1 LSVVQSGRSLEA
13 LCQAI
18 AAEGGEPAAALVPPR
33 SGELFGPLAAAGTRT
48 AAAADEYSLLVESIF
63 EGYLLHHWESRILD
77 LPDPDL
83 RLLCGDFLYALGL
96 SRLAELGDLEAV
108 VELAD
113 LISLCAA
120 VHAADPDIEGP
131 LPAALWTLS
140 ALAVSCGP
148 WPGHAE
154 VKEAVRRGDE
164 ASLARAQAE
173 LSSRAEETGFGE
185 ESARALIA
193 FRETVSPPFGTT

>member
-1 LSVVQSGRSLEA
+1 VSVGQSGPSLEA
-13 LCQAI
+13 LRQEI

-33 SGELFGPLAAAGTRT
+33 GGELFGPIAAAGTRT
-48 AAAADEYSLLVESIF
+48 AAAAAEYSLLVESIF

-77 LPDPDL
+77 LSDPDL

-96 SRLAELGDLEAV
+96 FRLAELGDLEAV

-120 VHAADPDIEGP
+120 VPDTEGS
-131 LPAALWTLS
+131 LPAVLWTLS

-154 VKEAVRRGDE
+154 IKDAVREGDE
-164 ASLARAQAE
+164 KSLARAQEE
-173 LSSRAEETGFGE
+173 LSSRAAETGFGE
-185 ESARALIA
+185 ETARALIA
-193 FRETVSPPFGTT
+193 FREMVSPPFGTT